1 MAPTAPASALH
12 RHQSSLEGILDFSS
26 QPPLDPAHRAS
37 AKRRFDQIINHFE
50 SEGIRPG
57 RDKYD
62 RVKLA
67 EALKRFGLQRRGQ
80 GEACDQDGQ
89 LLAGQRFEPLE
100 VAHILPH
107 SLTQL
112 DSHGELNASKEAAL
126 AILNMFDDGAAHLI
140 EGIEID
146 RPGNA
151 LTLTQ
156 PLHTYFGD
164 FNIFFKPEG
173 TVPHRYHI
181 ETFLPQGFT
190 DDVPVTRTLF
200 LTEERNIDPPSSRL
214 LAIHCAI
221 AHILHLSAAG
231 DYIDDILRDAD
242 EYGIRHDGSTELDRL
257 VGLHLNNW
265 AGSQAH
271 GNAIV

>member
-1 MAPTAPASALH
+1 MQRQGHIFAGTPERIANLRGACLIRDRYRCVISH
-12 RHQSSLEGILDFSS
+12 
-26 QPPLDPAHRAS
+26 
-37 AKRRFDQIINHFE
+37 KFDQ
-50 SEGIRPG
+50 
-57 RDKYD
+57 
-62 RVKLA
+62 A

-112 DSHGELNASKEAAL
+112 DSRGELNASKEAAL
-126 AILNMFDDGAAHLI
+126 AILNMFDDEAAHLI

-190 DDVPVTRTLF
+190 YDVPVTRTLF

-271 GNAIV
+271 GNVIV